1 MHTKVR
7 HLMESVALLTPKL
20 QVNGIS
26 QKPLVPQLQIKTF
39 CAVRLLSRRRVPMS
53 LIQGIRIMC

>member
-20 QVNGIS
+20 QVYGIS
-26 QKPLVPQLQIKTF
+26 QKTACSTIADQDVLCGSVVIK
-39 CAVRLLSRRRVPMS
+39 ARVLMS